1 MTRLVIARRVE
12 WWRTQRCDKLPDI
25 FCCLHF
31 DRHRIVFPVV
41 HSPSCRPPHSAISR
55 PFCLCVC
62 GVLSHSLWAI
72 THIYNS
78 LAALCRHCKHLQN
91 RARSNGKRHRH
102 RSARSLPAPC
112 VGVRYIYF
120 FFLLFSFTPSV
131 STSPSPSSPPPSS
144 PVPLRAPSNAPK
156 THTNV
161 YTIYANA
168 MHQEITYFIWVCIT
182 YILIEI
188 QVKNSIG
195 ICRNGIRKDVL
206 IYEEEFTF
214 QYKCKSTKLFINS
227 RTSLFFCIY
236 IFALCVSLV
245 SSFLVQQQLAGNN
258 GLCIS
263 RSLVPYNTLI
273 SYIMCFVL

>member
-120 FFLLFSFTPSV
+120 FFCCSHSHHQYQHHHRHHRHHHHHQSHCAHHQMPQ
-131 STSPSPSSPPPSS
+131 
-144 PVPLRAPSNAPK
+144 R
-156 THTNV
+156 HT
-161 YTIYANA
+161 
-168 MHQEITYFIWVCIT
+168 QT
-182 YILIEI
+182 YILYT
-188 QVKNSIG
+188 QTL
-195 ICRNGIRKDVL
+195 C
-206 IYEEEFTF
+206 
-214 QYKCKSTKLFINS
+214 TK
-227 RTSLFFCIY
+227 R
-236 IFALCVSLV
+236 
-245 SSFLVQQQLAGNN
+245 
-258 GLCIS
+258 
-263 RSLVPYNTLI
+263 
-273 SYIMCFVL
+273 